1 MPRVTNIQIRRGT
14 NAQWFSTNQTLDSG
28 EPGFDSTNGLL
39 KLGDGSS
46 TWANLSV
53 INSTLTSLNVG
64 NLRLS
69 SSNISATGSN
79 TNIILYPSGTGN
91 VGILTSTPNARL
103 HVYSPVSGDTVLNIE
118 GTNGSLFSVTDNLIG
133 SLMSVNN
140 NSGLPILE
148 IFSDDRVIAG
158 RFGKNDLVLTTTGNV
173 GIGTNN
179 AAEKLEVVGN
189 VRITNET
196 ASTLIHL
203 DSNKNVKTLPTATY
217 PSLTELSYVKGA
229 TSAIQTQI
237 NNLSSIVYY
246 NLSRTTTDATANT
259 VLTTD
264 GNAPSGVVNLVSL
277 SASSVWMFTVNIA
290 AYNTTDN
297 AMGAFQIRG
306 AISRNNS
313 NVTAIIG
320 SVIKEYFLDTNMT
333 NVSANVVAD
342 DTNETLQ
349 VNVTG
354 IVSKTI
360 KWTASVAVEEISTA

>member
-14 NAQWFSTNQTLDSG
+14 NAQWFSTNPTLDSG
-28 EPGFDSTNGLL
+28 EPGFDSTNNLL
-39 KLGDGSS
+39 KLGDGTS

-53 INSTLTSLNVG
+53 INSTLTSINVG

-69 SSNISATGSN
+69 SSNIAATGSN
-79 TNIILYPSGTGN
+79 TNIILYPSGTGD
-91 VGILTSTPNARL
+91 VGILTATPNARL
-103 HVYSPVSGDTVLNIE
+103 HVYSPVVGDTILNIE
-118 GTNGSLFSVTDNLIG
+118 GTNGSLFSITDNLTG

-148 IFSDDRVIAG
+148 VFSDDRIIAG

-173 GIGTNN
+173 GIGTNS

-189 VRITNET
+189 VRISNET

-203 DSNKNVKTLPTATY
+203 DSNKNIKTLPTATY
-217 PSLTELSYVKGA
+217 PSLTELSYLKGV

-237 NNLSSIVYY
+237 NNLSSTIFY
-246 NLSRTTTDATANT
+246 NLYRTTTNT
-259 VLTTD
+259 TNTILTTD
-264 GNAPSGVVNLVSL
+264 GNAPSGTANLVPVT
-277 SASSVWMFTVNIA
+277 ASSVWMFTVNIT

-306 AISRNNS
+306 AISRNAS
-313 NVTAIIG
+313 NTTSIIG
-320 SVIKEYFLDTNMT
+320 TVIKEYFLDSSMT

-342 DTNETLQ
+342 DSNETIQ

-354 IVSKTI
+354 LSSKTI
-360 KWTASVAVEEISTA
+360 KWNAAIAVSEISTA